1 MRILY
6 FILTALLFSFFAKGQ
21 KKFPFDEKL
30 LRQLTMDYNNDTIF
44 PVYKKG
50 SFVYINIKTKDSLF
64 NKRFT
69 EAYPF
74 IKNSAL
80 VFDKQT
86 NSYNIID
93 REGNYGFEQGML
105 KGLSETHH
113 PLKSVVRFV
122 TSENNRQQTF
132 LYNLY
137 ESKVTGEYVKPNIC
151 AEAVAPPQIDRM
163 ANGKYR
169 LFLPEGKQVVFDE
182 IKAVHPRLFIVKSK
196 GYYGAIDAV
205 TGKVVLPVEYDDYA
219 EIDTSQIVALKKKG
233 IWYYYGFQLF
243 KSKHLFHHYFVQDS
257 FDKRFGIFRDDKN
270 KSNIM
275 FKDKSLLSRG
285 FDRISENGILA
296 NDTEG
301 YYFIPFNSKNIVV
314 YYQNQ

>member
-1 MRILY
+1 MR
-6 FILTALLFSFFAKGQ
+6 
-21 KKFPFDEKL
+21 
-30 LRQLTMDYNNDTIF
+30 R
-44 PVYKKG
+44 G
-50 SFVYINIKTKDSLF
+50 S
-64 NKRFT
+64 
-69 EAYPF
+69 
-74 IKNSAL
+74 SA
-80 VFDKQT
+80 
-86 NSYNIID
+86 
-93 REGNYGFEQGML
+93 
-105 KGLSETHH
+105 
-113 PLKSVVRFV
+113 
-122 TSENNRQQTF
+122 
-132 LYNLY
+132 
-137 ESKVTGEYVKPNIC
+137 
-151 AEAVAPPQIDRM
+151 PQIDRM

-182 IKAVHPRLFIVKSK
+182 IKAVHQRLFIVKSK

-219 EIDTSQIVALKKKG
+219 EIYTSQIVALKKKG

-243 KSKHLFHHYFVQDS
+243 KSKHLFHDYFVQDS

-275 FKDKSLLSRG
+275 FKDKSLLPRG